1 MNTRKYERAGRRKAP
16 TKMEEEQTE
25 GRSEMQREEEE
36 EGGRG
41 WWYGRR
47 NERNEMVQDKRIR

>member
-1 MNTRKYERAGRRKAP
+1 
-16 TKMEEEQTE
+16 MEEEQTE

-47 NERNEMVQDKRIR
+47 NERNEMVQDKKIR